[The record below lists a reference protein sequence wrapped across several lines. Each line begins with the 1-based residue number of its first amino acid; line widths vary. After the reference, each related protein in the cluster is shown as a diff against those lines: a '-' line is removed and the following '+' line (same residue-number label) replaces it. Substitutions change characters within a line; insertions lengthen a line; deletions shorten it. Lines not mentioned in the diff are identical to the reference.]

1 MSARRLLGA
10 LLACAALAGAG
21 IAARAAAP
29 RPGAAGAASAIEG
42 PKLAAVQQ
50 TAEPP
55 AGGEG
60 AATPAVPMKLAYKKT
75 LPDSVGRGIAERSCL
90 PCHSAM
96 LITQQAKDS
105 TAWEK
110 TLAQMEKWGVLV
122 TPEERDSL
130 RLYLVQN
137 FGPRPSPPARVTTPV
152 PVARDSARDSAPP
165 R

>member
-10 LLACAALAGAG
+10 LLACVALAGAG

-29 RPGAAGAASAIEG
+29 RPGAGSTIEG
-42 PKLAAVQQ
+42 PTLAAVQQ
-50 TAEPP
+50 AIELQ
-55 AGGEG
+55 ADGAG
-60 AATPAVPMKLAYKKT
+60 AAVPTRLAYKNT
-75 LPDSVGRGIAERSCL
+75 LPDSAGRVIAERWCQL
-90 PCHSAM
+90 CHSAM

-110 TLAQMEKWGVLV
+110 TLGQMEKWGVTV

-137 FGPRPSPPARVTTPV
+137 FGPRPVPPARGAAPAPATHDT
-152 PVARDSARDSAPP
+152 ARAPASP

>member
-10 LLACAALAGAG
+10 LLACVALAGAG
-21 IAARAAAP
+21 VAARAAAP
-29 RPGAAGAASAIEG
+29 RPGAASAIEG

-50 TAEPP
+50 AVEPQSGGAGAE
-55 AGGEG
+55 
-60 AATPAVPMKLAYKKT
+60 TVPTKLAYRNT
-75 LPDSVGRGIAERSCL
+75 LPDSAGRGIAERWCL
-90 PCHSAM
+90 LCHSAM

-110 TLAQMEKWGVLV
+110 TLGQMEKWGVTV

-137 FGPRPSPPARVTTPV
+137 FGPRPVPPARGAAPA
-152 PVARDSARDSAPP
+152 PAARDTARAPAPP

>member
-29 RPGAAGAASAIEG
+29 RPGAGSTFEG

-50 TAEPP
+50 AAEPQT
-55 AGGEG
+55 GGAE
-60 AATPAVPMKLAYKKT
+60 AAVPMKLAYKNT
-75 LPDSVGRGIAERSCL
+75 LPDSAGRGIAERWCL
-90 PCHSAM
+90 LCHSAM

-110 TLAQMEKWGVLV
+110 TFTQMEKWGVNV
-122 TPEERDSL
+122 TPEERDTL
-130 RLYLVQN
+130 RAYLVQN
-137 FGPRPSPPARVTTPV
+137 FGPRPAPA
-152 PVARDSARDSAPP
+152 ARDSVRAPAPP

>member
-29 RPGAAGAASAIEG
+29 RPGAGSTIEG

-50 TAEPP
+50 AAEPQ
-55 AGGEG
+55 AGGAG
-60 AATPAVPMKLAYKKT
+60 AAAAVPTRLAYKNT
-75 LPDSVGRGIAERSCL
+75 LPDSAGRGIAERWCL
-90 PCHSAM
+90 LCHSAM

-110 TLAQMEKWGVLV
+110 TLTQMETWGVTA

-130 RLYLVQN
+130 RAYLVQN
-137 FGPRPSPPARVTTPV
+137 FGPRPAPPARGAAPA
-152 PVARDSARDSAPP
+152 PAARDTAQAPAAP

>member
-10 LLACAALAGAG
+10 LLACLALAGAG

-29 RPGAAGAASAIEG
+29 RPGATGAESTIEG

-50 TAEPP
+50 AAEPQ
-55 AGGEG
+55 AGGAG
-60 AATPAVPMKLAYKKT
+60 AAAAAMPAKLAYKNT
-75 LPDSVGRGIAERSCL
+75 LPDSAGRGIAERWCL
-90 PCHSAM
+90 LCHSAM

-110 TLAQMEKWGVLV
+110 TLTQMEKWGVTV

-130 RLYLVQN
+130 RVYLVQN
-137 FGPRPSPPARVTTPV
+137 FGPRLGPPAPA
-152 PVARDSARDSAPP
+152 ARDSARAPAPP